1 MSVEERKMEKVR
13 NHKKAR
19 HSFVRHAVHF
29 QLPRPRRCSVH
40 TTLTLKDPRN
50 TMCSTTAGVSAMK
63 TGTELYMSLYER
75 ANPPTR
81 PGISFL

>member
-1 MSVEERKMEKVR
+1 
-13 NHKKAR
+13 
-19 HSFVRHAVHF
+19 
-29 QLPRPRRCSVH
+29 
-40 TTLTLKDPRN
+40 
-50 TMCSTTAGVSAMK
+50 MCSTTAGVSAMK

>member
-1 MSVEERKMEKVR
+1 MFATKESSPLYCASRS
-13 NHKKAR
+13 A
-19 HSFVRHAVHF
+19 
-29 QLPRPRRCSVH
+29 LPAAPASQVLSAH